1 MTRAEELWLRE
12 MYDQDPGF
20 AYECSADD
28 LDRLL
33 VLFGEMEPI
42 VDAINV
48 NAGVGIEQRA
58 RDIGCSP
65 TDFGGWEVECK

>member
-1 MTRAEELWLRE
+1 MTHAEELWLRE

-28 LDRLL
+28 LDKLL
-33 VLFGEMEPI
+33 ALFGEMEPI

-58 RDIGCSP
+58 RDIGCLP
-65 TDFGGWEVECK
+65 TDFEGWEAECK